1 MPSGSPI
8 GIEETCALD
17 RREEVEG
24 LRRDLEPRDPRFRL
38 NPAEFEGRREKS
50 TQHHEMVVD
59 GLRRKAAAHLLGLE
73 PLNVHRGD
81 RAEEPPVEAGKDVL
95 DERGPVLGL
104 D

>member
-1 MPSGSPI
+1 
-8 GIEETCALD
+8 
-17 RREEVEG
+17 
-24 LRRDLEPRDPRFRL
+24 
-38 NPAEFEGRREKS
+38 
-50 TQHHEMVVD
+50 MVVD